1 MNLSLTFLVFFLEF
15 LLVVKFSFIVKPY
28 LQFILIFI
36 MIIFAVLVGYYVSIF
51 IVRSLLIKLFKLDQ

>member
-15 LLVVKFSFIVKPY
+15 LLVVKFSIIVKPY

-36 MIIFAVLVGYYVSIF
+36 MIIFAVLIGYYVSIF